1 MKKILMMVA
10 VIAMAATANA
20 QWYVGGTIG
29 FGSVK
34 LGDRSGE
41 STYKIAPEVGY
52 NLSSDWAIGLS
63 MGYQKGAC
71 EFGTIG
77 DFTQNVDTEIFSFNP
92 YVRYT
97 FLTFGMIDVFADA
110 GFGIASVK
118 DIGTEFQIGVRPGI
132 ALNASDK
139 VSLVA
144 GIGYC
149 GFNTFSPK
157 GDGDSSNAFG
167 LNLDNAATTFGLY
180 YHF

>member
-1 MKKILMMVA
+1 MKKILLMVA

-20 QWYVGGTIG
+20 QWYVGGSIG

-34 LGDRSGE
+34 VGDGSAE
-41 STYKIAPEVGY
+41 STYKIVPEVGY
-52 NLSSDWAIGLS
+52 NLNDNWAIGLS

-71 EFGTIG
+71 EFGTG
-77 DFTQNVDTEIFSFNP
+77 NFLQNVDTEVFSFNP

-97 FLTFGMIDVFADA
+97 FLTFGMIDVFADG

-118 DIGTEFQIGVRPGI
+118 DIGTEFQFGIRPGI

-144 GIGYC
+144 GIGFF
-149 GFNTFSPK
+149 GFDTFSP
-157 GDGDSSNAFG
+157 DEGDSSNAFG

-180 YHF
+180 YNF